1 MSLSQQFSP
10 LVVCDGFHLIY
21 SANYTVHDTKSGIS
35 TRNSTFEI
43 LPITFT
49 SYFETCTGILQPVT
63 CIDKLR
69 RIIIANGCILGIVEE
84 KHPDIILLGPQ
95 VKYLFDETKKRFD
108 ERIPVML
115 ISQEDYGMMDGEKV
129 LKKALL
135 LLQKRKRGEL

>member
-1 MSLSQQFSP
+1 MQD
-10 LVVCDGFHLIY
+10 CADKHM
-21 SANYTVHDTKSGIS
+21 
-35 TRNSTFEI
+35 
-43 LPITFT
+43 LPIEVNAF
-49 SYFETCTGILQPVT
+49 SYKKMQ
-63 CIDKLR
+63 
-69 RIIIANGCILGIVEE
+69 GIVEE

>member
-1 MSLSQQFSP
+1 MSTSLLASRMQD
-10 LVVCDGFHLIY
+10 CADKHM
-21 SANYTVHDTKSGIS
+21 
-35 TRNSTFEI
+35 
-43 LPITFT
+43 LPIEVNAF
-49 SYFETCTGILQPVT
+49 SYKKMQ
-63 CIDKLR
+63 
-69 RIIIANGCILGIVEE
+69 GIVEE

>member
-1 MSLSQQFSP
+1 MKRLYLFSDQGMP
-10 LVVCDGFHLIY
+10 TSFLASRLQVCADKHM
-21 SANYTVHDTKSGIS
+21 
-35 TRNSTFEI
+35 
-43 LPITFT
+43 LPIEVNAF
-49 SYFETCTGILQPVT
+49 SYKKMQ
-63 CIDKLR
+63 
-69 RIIIANGCILGIVEE
+69 GIVEE

-108 ERIPVML
+108 ERTPVML

>member
-1 MSLSQQFSP
+1 MHSLIKRCKASF
-10 LVVCDGFHLIY
+10 
-21 SANYTVHDTKSGIS
+21 
-35 TRNSTFEI
+35 
-43 LPITFT
+43 
-49 SYFETCTGILQPVT
+49 
-63 CIDKLR
+63 
-69 RIIIANGCILGIVEE
+69 EE

-108 ERIPVML
+108 ERTPVML

>member
-1 MSLSQQFSP
+1 MSTSFLASRMQD
-10 LVVCDGFHLIY
+10 CADKHM
-21 SANYTVHDTKSGIS
+21 
-35 TRNSTFEI
+35 
-43 LPITFT
+43 LPIEVNAF
-49 SYFETCTGILQPVT
+49 SYKKMQ
-63 CIDKLR
+63 
-69 RIIIANGCILGIVEE
+69 GIVEE

>member
-1 MSLSQQFSP
+1 MSTSLLSSRMQD
-10 LVVCDGFHLIY
+10 CADKHM
-21 SANYTVHDTKSGIS
+21 
-35 TRNSTFEI
+35 
-43 LPITFT
+43 LPIEVNAF
-49 SYFETCTGILQPVT
+49 SYKKMQ
-63 CIDKLR
+63 
-69 RIIIANGCILGIVEE
+69 GIVEE

>member
-1 MSLSQQFSP
+1 M
-10 LVVCDGFHLIY
+10 
-21 SANYTVHDTKSGIS
+21 
-35 TRNSTFEI
+35 
-43 LPITFT
+43 LPIEVNAF
-49 SYFETCTGILQPVT
+49 SYKKMQ
-63 CIDKLR
+63 
-69 RIIIANGCILGIVEE
+69 GIVEE

>member
-1 MSLSQQFSP
+1 MKRLYLFRDQGMSTSLLASRMQD
-10 LVVCDGFHLIY
+10 CADKHM
-21 SANYTVHDTKSGIS
+21 
-35 TRNSTFEI
+35 
-43 LPITFT
+43 LPIEVNAF
-49 SYFETCTGILQPVT
+49 SYKKMQS
-63 CIDKLR
+63 
-69 RIIIANGCILGIVEE
+69 IVEE

-108 ERIPVML
+108 ERTPVML